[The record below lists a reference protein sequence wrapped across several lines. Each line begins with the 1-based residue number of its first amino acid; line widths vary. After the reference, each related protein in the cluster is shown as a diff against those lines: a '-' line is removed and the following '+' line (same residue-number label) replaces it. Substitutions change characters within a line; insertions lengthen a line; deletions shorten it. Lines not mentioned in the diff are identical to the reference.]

1 METIEWTVQLRLV
14 VALALG
20 FLVGLERESSQSK
33 HKKVLFGGIR
43 TYPIISMFGFGC
55 AWLFTIGEK
64 SLLPIGLIALAALT
78 AISYLSKFQ
87 YDQPGVTTEL
97 SALLTFI
104 VGALAMLVDVWA
116 SMALGIINTMLLS
129 EKARLEE
136 FVEKL
141 DRVEF
146 LAVLKFLLVTLII
159 LPVLPN
165 KEYTQFKVNPSKVW
179 QIVILVSTIGFVGYI
194 LSKRLGE
201 KVGFWLSGLVS
212 GIVSSTAVSVA
223 YGRMTQQNSQI
234 SKNALQGVLVAS
246 SVMYLRLLVLIYIIS
261 PAIIYSLWWQMILL
275 SGIGFAISLINFPTK
290 KYKVSKLDESEKLQ
304 NPFEIRPAFVFAL
317 LFVAL
322 SFITGLVK
330 ESFGQ
335 SGILSLSILVGITDV
350 SPFVLSLINSTGFT
364 TGMITSAIL
373 IAIMS
378 NTIMKGV
385 YFGYFASDVRKETLI
400 RFGTYALLHI
410 PVIAITFFI

>member
-1 METIEWTVQLRLV
+1 METIEWTMQLRLV

-78 AISYLSKFQ
+78 AISYFSKFQ

>member
-1 METIEWTVQLRLV
+1 MEAIEWTVQLRLV

-78 AISYLSKFQ
+78 AISYFSKFQ

-104 VGALAMLVDVWA
+104 VGALAMLVDIWA

-165 KEYTQFKVNPSKVW
+165 EEYTQFKVNPSKVW

-201 KVGFWLSGLVS
+201 KVGFWVSGLVS
-212 GIVSSTAVSVA
+212 GIVSSTAVSIA

-261 PAIIYSLWWQMILL
+261 PSIIYSLWWQMILL
-275 SGIGFAISLINFPTK
+275 SGTGFAISLINFPTK

-330 ESFGQ
+330 EYFGQ
-335 SGILSLSILVGITDV
+335 SGILSLSILVGVTDV
-350 SPFVLSLINSTGFT
+350 SPFVLSLVNSSGFT
-364 TGMITSAIL
+364 TGVIASAIL
-373 IAIMS
+373 ISIMS

-385 YFGYFASDVRKETLI
+385 YFGYLASDVRKETLI
-400 RFGTYALLHI
+400 RFGIFALIHI

>member
-78 AISYLSKFQ
+78 AISYFSKFQ

>member
-1 METIEWTVQLRLV
+1 MESFEWTVQLRLV

-43 TYPIISMFGFGC
+43 TYPIISLFGFGC

-78 AISYLSKFQ
+78 AISYFSKFQ

-104 VGALAMLVDVWA
+104 VGALAMLVDIWA

-129 EKARLEE
+129 EKARLED

-146 LAVLKFLLVTLII
+146 LAVIKFLLVTLII

-165 KEYTQFKVNPSKVW
+165 VDYTQFKVNPSKVW
-179 QIVILVSTIGFVGYI
+179 QIVIIVSTIGFIGYI

-201 KVGFWLSGLVS
+201 KVGFWVSGLVS
-212 GIVSSTAVSVA
+212 GIVSSTAVSIA
-223 YGRMTQQNSQI
+223 YGRMTRQNRQI

-246 SVMYLRLLVLIYIIS
+246 SVMYLRLLVLIYIIN
-261 PAIIYSLWWQMILL
+261 PAIISYLWWQMILL
-275 SGIGFAISLINFPTK
+275 SLTGFTISLINFSTK

-304 NPFEIRPAFVFAL
+304 NPFEIRPAFIFAL
-317 LFVAL
+317 LFVSL

-330 ESFGQ
+330 DYFGQ
-335 SGILSLSILVGITDV
+335 SGILSLSVLVGVTDV
-350 SPFVLSLINSTGFT
+350 SPFVLSLVNSSGFT
-364 TGMITSAIL
+364 MGIIASAIL
-373 IAIMS
+373 ISIMS
-378 NTIMKGV
+378 NTIMKGA
-385 YFGYFASDVRKETLI
+385 YFGYLAEEVRKETI
-400 RFGTYALLHI
+400 VRFGIFALVHV
-410 PVIAITFFI
+410 PVIVITLLI

>member
-1 METIEWTVQLRLV
+1 MEAIEWTVQLRLA

-43 TYPIISMFGFGC
+43 TYPIISLFGFGC
-55 AWLFTIGEK
+55 AWLFTMGEK
-64 SLLPIGLIALAALT
+64 SILPIGLIALAALT
-78 AISYLSKFQ
+78 AISYFSKFQ

-104 VGALAMLVDVWA
+104 VGALAMLVDIWA
-116 SMALGIINTMLLS
+116 SMSLGIINTMLLS
-129 EKARLEE
+129 EKARLED

-165 KEYTQFKVNPSKVW
+165 QEYTQFKVNPSKVW

-201 KVGFWLSGLVS
+201 KIGFWLSGLVS
-212 GIVSSTAVSVA
+212 GIVSSTAVSIA
-223 YGRMTQQNSQI
+223 YGRMVQQNNQI
-234 SKNALQGVLVAS
+234 AKNALQGVLVAS
-246 SVMYLRLLVLIYIIS
+246 SVMYLRLLVLIYIINQS
-261 PAIIYSLWWQMILL
+261 IVSSLWWQMILL
-275 SGIGFAISLINFPTK
+275 SISGFAISLINFPTK
-290 KYKVSKLDESEKLQ
+290 KYKVSKLDESQKLQ
-304 NPFEIRPAFVFAL
+304 NPFEIRPAFIFAV
-317 LFVAL
+317 LFITL

-330 ESFGQ
+330 EYFGH
-335 SGILSLSILVGITDV
+335 SGILFLSVLVGVTDI
-350 SPFVLSLINSTGFT
+350 SPFVLSLVNSSGFAS
-364 TGMITSAIL
+364 GVIASAIL
-373 IAIMS
+373 ISIMS
-378 NTIMKGV
+378 NTIMKGA
-385 YFGYFASDVRKETLI
+385 YFGYLAVNVRKETYI
-400 RFGTYALLHI
+400 RFGIFALVHV
-410 PVIAITFFI
+410 PVLVITFLI